1 MDIKLLPLATAV
13 PCGPTGPPFF
23 SPQTVRAFFWVTAV
37 ITVSNKSQMQLS
49 IEVVDHILSFL
60 QSDPVSLKACYNSHP
75 LLSQLAERHQ
85 FAHVVLDDFNTRDTF
100 GFESSEFT
108 KIIHRRPHIAAYVRS
123 IEMKVVEYSQE
134 LSSILSM
141 MTLLRKVKLY
151 GGGQWQ
157 SIPEHFRQA
166 FLDCTHLRSME
177 DVTIGRLSDFPLFAL
192 YNIKR
197 LTLCQWLDYEYPP
210 NTTMDD
216 SVAHKFQLDS
226 LSLTDFERD
235 SLRKVIAW
243 LPSCTFRS
251 LETSVDADYRL
262 DDLPYQGLLDNC
274 SNSLT
279 DLQLSFGSRCM
290 SCLSLSSTLYL
301 NLSLVYS
308 LSLFV
313 GDQQSGESLAETV
326 PFTLST
332 LPHLERITVRAKV
345 NFSIFD
351 AWDGRLRRRFSSPI
365 PAIKHA
371 MKTISSQRLKLLK
384 LDFYFTIDGH
394 HPLPPAEVIWSSL
407 VQLVAESPFPC
418 IKLHVKVAVDA
429 WRRYR
434 DIAPDIM
441 LNSLAESAELMSYVN
456 RGVLVLIPEHPN

>member
-1 MDIKLLPLATAV
+1 
-13 PCGPTGPPFF
+13 
-23 SPQTVRAFFWVTAV
+23 
-37 ITVSNKSQMQLS
+37 MQLS
-49 IEVVDHILSFL
+49 FELVDHILSFL
-60 QSDPVSLKACYNSHP
+60 QSDPVSLKACHNSHP

-85 FAHVVLDDFNTRDTF
+85 FAHVVLDDFDTRDAF

-123 IEMKVVEYSQE
+123 IEMKVVEYSQD

-141 MTLLRKVKLY
+141 MTLLKKVKLC
-151 GGGQWQ
+151 GGRQWQ

-166 FLDCTHLRSME
+166 FLDRTHLPSME

-197 LTLCQWLDYEYPP
+197 LTLCQWLDYDYPP
-210 NTTMDD
+210 NTSMDD

-226 LSLTDFERD
+226 LSLTDFEPE
-235 SLRKVIAW
+235 SLQKVIAW
-243 LPSCTFRS
+243 VPSCTLRS
-251 LETSVDADYRL
+251 LEISVDPDYYP
-262 DDLPYQGLLDNC
+262 DDLPYQGLLDHC

-279 DLQLSFGSRCM
+279 DLQLSIGSQCM
-290 SCLSLSSTLYL
+290 SCISLSSTLHL

-313 GDQQSGESLAETV
+313 GDQRLGESPAETF

-345 NFSIFD
+345 NFTISD
-351 AWDGRLRRRFSSPI
+351 TWNGRLRRRFSSPI

-371 MKTISSQRLKLLK
+371 NKTISSQRLKLLK

-394 HPLPPAEVIWSSL
+394 YGPLPPAEFIWSSL

-418 IKLHVKVAVDA
+418 IKLHVKVAVDI
-429 WRRYR
+429 WHRYR

-456 RGVLVLIPEHPN
+456 RGVLVLIPELPN